1 MVAALKFI
9 FKSFSYICVYGLL
22 LASLAV
28 SSEPASKL
36 EKGPLLLANVEL
48 EIWGSYDLKPMMF
61 SNEAWTFYVIVVPD
75 SVRQGTLIEIAK
87 DFYKKHP
94 NVRVRFFSN
103 TKHIQQYV
111 DRDIYV
117 NDKTGQA
124 KEAKFPDSTWV
135 RNHLI
140 GNINNRSS
148 IYPRHWILE
157 DRYGSM
163 IALLP

>member
-22 LASLAV
+22 LASLAA
-28 SSEPASKL
+28 SGESASKL
-36 EKGPLLLANVEL
+36 EKGPLLLANVNL

-61 SNEAWTFYVIVVPD
+61 SNEAWTFYVIVVPE

-148 IYPRHWILE
+148 IYPRHWMLE

>member
-1 MVAALKFI
+1 M
-9 FKSFSYICVYGLL
+9 
-22 LASLAV
+22 ASLAV

-36 EKGPLLLANVEL
+36 EIGPLLLANVEL

-61 SNEAWTFYVIVVPD
+61 SNEAWTFYVIVVPE

-111 DRDIYV
+111 DRD
-117 NDKTGQA
+117 
-124 KEAKFPDSTWV
+124 
-135 RNHLI
+135 
-140 GNINNRSS
+140 
-148 IYPRHWILE
+148 
-157 DRYGSM
+157 
-163 IALLP
+163 

>member
-1 MVAALKFI
+1 MVTRLKF
-9 FKSFSYICVYGLL
+9 FYKSLSCICIYCLFW
-22 LASLAV
+22 ASLAV
-28 SSEPASKL
+28 SSKSAATL
-36 EKGPLLLANVEL
+36 EKGPLLLANAHL

-61 SNEAWTFYVIVVPD
+61 SNEAWTFYVIVVPE
-75 SVRQGTLIEIAK
+75 SVRQGALIEIAK
-87 DFYKKHP
+87 DFYKKYP

-103 TKHIQQYV
+103 TKYIQQYV

-117 NDKTGQA
+117 NDTTGRV

-135 RNHLI
+135 RDHLI

-148 IYPRHWILE
+148 IYPRHWMLE

-163 IALLP
+163 ITLLP